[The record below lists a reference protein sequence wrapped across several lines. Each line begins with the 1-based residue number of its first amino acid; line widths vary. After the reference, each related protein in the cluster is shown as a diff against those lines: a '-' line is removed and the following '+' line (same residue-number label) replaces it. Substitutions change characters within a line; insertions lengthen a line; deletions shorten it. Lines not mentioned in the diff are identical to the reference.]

1 MNLIS
6 IDIYRDKIQFE
17 VFSIYNNKRNSVLQN
32 EIKIPISFSIGD
44 KLEYLRKFIITII
57 NHNKVKKA
65 YLNINDNLDIDIN
78 YDAFKTGSNISLI
91 AKMDSDIA
99 RKYEQI
105 RQLTELNIEIHKDIE
120 EALLND

>member
-1 MNLIS
+1 MNLIY

-44 KLEYLRKFIITII
+44 KLEYLRKFIATII

-65 YLNINDNLDIDIN
+65 YLNINDNLDIDIIKIEGTLEAILAN
-78 YDAFKTGSNISLI
+78 YGV
-91 AKMDSDIA
+91 DIC
-99 RKYEQI
+99 
-105 RQLTELNIEIHKDIE
+105 N
-120 EALLND
+120 

>member
-65 YLNINDNLDIDIN
+65 YLNINDNLDIDIIKIEGTLEAILAN
-78 YDAFKTGSNISLI
+78 YGV
-91 AKMDSDIA
+91 DIC
-99 RKYEQI
+99 
-105 RQLTELNIEIHKDIE
+105 N
-120 EALLND
+120 

>member
-6 IDIYRDKIQFE
+6 IEIYRDKIQFE

-44 KLEYLRKFIITII
+44 KLEYLRKFIATII

-65 YLNINDNLDIDIN
+65 NLNINDNLDIDIIKIEGTLEAILAN
-78 YDAFKTGSNISLI
+78 YGV
-91 AKMDSDIA
+91 DIC
-99 RKYEQI
+99 
-105 RQLTELNIEIHKDIE
+105 N
-120 EALLND
+120 

>member
-32 EIKIPISFSIGD
+32 EINIPISFSIGD
-44 KLEYLRKFIITII
+44 KLEYLRKFITTII

-65 YLNINDNLDIDIN
+65 YLNINDNLDIDIIKIEGTLEAILAN
-78 YDAFKTGSNISLI
+78 YGV
-91 AKMDSDIA
+91 DIC
-99 RKYEQI
+99 
-105 RQLTELNIEIHKDIE
+105 N
-120 EALLND
+120 